1 MKLKRPNRWG
11 TKSISEQRTDLGIV
25 RSSGVGDSVE
35 IMLPTAQQDI
45 DMAYDEALM
54 ALKTASIFLITPPGC
69 RLTQN
74 SAAQNNTE
82 A

>member
-1 MKLKRPNRWG
+1 MPLYRWG

-54 ALKTASIFLITPPGC
+54 ALKTVRGTARYTY
-69 RLTQN
+69 RRR
-74 SAAQNNTE
+74 
-82 A
+82 

>member
-1 MKLKRPNRWG
+1 MISRSRQSFYSETVLTRLHRWG

-54 ALKTASIFLITPPGC
+54 ALKTVSIFLDT
-69 RLTQN
+69 
-74 SAAQNNTE
+74 AA
-82 A
+82 

>member
-54 ALKTASIFLITPPGC
+54 ALKTVSIFSNHASGLSIYTKLSGPK
-69 RLTQN
+69 
-74 SAAQNNTE
+74 
-82 A
+82 